1 MRIVITEFMDPR
13 AVAQLEARHE
23 VLYAP
28 DLVDNPAQLLTEAR
42 TADAIIVRNRTQ
54 VRGDLLDQL
63 TQCRC
68 VGRLGV
74 GLDNIDVEGCVDR
87 NISVFPATGANSL
100 SVAEYVISAMMT
112 LLRPVFSATTQ
123 MTQGKWPR
131 AALSDGG
138 EVGGKR
144 LGVIGYGA
152 IGQTSARLA
161 RGLGMTV
168 IAFDAMLPPDAPI
181 FARTGV
187 QAADLDTLLKTADVI
202 TLHVPLVASTR
213 GLIGADQLARM
224 AIERGTDGFADVL
237 LRFGDE
243 VIRDGD
249 IDRKKLAEIVFSDE
263 GSRKDL
269 EAIIHPRVQALF
281 AQAVADLDIDDILIY
296 EIPLLVETGASEKF
310 DYVITVESDIE
321 LRKARLLKKGLYI
334 SQIEKRMA
342 SQASE
347 EARTAVAD
355 AVIRN
360 DGDED
365 SLLRQVEN
373 LWESVLLP
381 QSLG

>member
-1 MRIVITEFMDPR
+1 MLVVGLTGGIGSGKST
-13 AVAQLEARHE
+13 VAQNFAELGA
-23 VLYAP
+23 
-28 DLVDNPAQLLTEAR
+28 LV
-42 TADAIIVRNRTQ
+42 
-54 VRGDLLDQL
+54 
-63 TQCRC
+63 
-68 VGRLGV
+68 
-74 GLDNIDVEGCVDR
+74 ID
-87 NISVFPATGANSL
+87 
-100 SVAEYVISAMMT
+100 
-112 LLRPVFSATTQ
+112 
-123 MTQGKWPR
+123 
-131 AALSDGG
+131 
-138 EVGGKR
+138 
-144 LGVIGYGA
+144 
-152 IGQTSARLA
+152 
-161 RGLGMTV
+161 
-168 IAFDAMLPPDAPI
+168 
-181 FARTGV
+181 
-187 QAADLDTLLKTADVI
+187 
-202 TLHVPLVASTR
+202 
-213 GLIGADQLARM
+213 ADQLARM

-243 VIRDGD
+243 VIRNGD

-263 GSRKDL
+263 GARKDL
-269 EAIIHPRVQALF
+269 EGIIHPRVQALF